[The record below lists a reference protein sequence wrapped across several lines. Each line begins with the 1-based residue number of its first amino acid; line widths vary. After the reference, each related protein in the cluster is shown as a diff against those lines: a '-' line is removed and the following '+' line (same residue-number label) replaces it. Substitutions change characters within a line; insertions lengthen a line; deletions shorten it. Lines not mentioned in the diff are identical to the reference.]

1 MGMAASQARL
11 LSITARLSNN
21 EMEQQSVAYS
31 KQRLADNSEQA
42 NNDYLEAL
50 NKTKFQILT
59 GYNGTQANYTDLT
72 YAAITGNNTVACGKQ
87 YIVKTNK
94 GQVLVSQAIADAFEK
109 YNGDYN
115 RFLSEMGYTQT
126 DINLTAEAEAK
137 EAIHEAWDRY
147 LVSVGKGCYDE
158 DGHAYLTLSGG
169 PDEDYDGQHIIGFG
183 FHSFGDGP
191 FDGYATYNTATAEAT
206 GSGAKVS
213 LAKDDTGYYSERVL
227 LEAIEDSNC
236 NTRVGYTTTGADGKK
251 VFNDVEN
258 VEYDKDTKIFKYTNA
273 AGEETEALSLYY
285 DVNEKTIDTNKKNY
299 LTKNTADGLYYS
311 KGQFAYALHQADHA
325 LNFEGT
331 TQEQRALYDYALS
344 LTASFYDKAAT
355 ADLKYDAQTLTYYKN
370 IFNEMRTCGYT
381 TLKESYSQKL
391 ATTAAG
397 ENMTSESKVF
407 NDSDWMV
414 RQLKAGNLTL
424 AYYSIPEKG
433 FVSTTMDDD
442 ESITEKEDSSAIKIA
457 EQVYKKHMDRI
468 EHQDKQFDLELT
480 KLESEHNALQT
491 EYDSVK
497 KVISN
502 NVEKSFNTFNA

>member
-87 YIVKTNK
+87 YIVKSNK

-115 RFLSEMGYTQT
+115 RFLSELGYTQT
-126 DINLTAEAEAK
+126 NIDLTAEAEAK
-137 EAIHEAWDRY
+137 EAIHEAWDKY

-158 DGHAYLTLSGG
+158 EGHAYLTLSGE
-169 PDEDYDGQHIIGFG
+169 PDEEYDGQHIIGFG
-183 FHSFGDGP
+183 FHSFGNGP
-191 FDGYATYNTATAEAT
+191 FDGYAIYNTATGTSAGT
-206 GSGAKVS
+206 GAKVS
-213 LAKDDTGYYSERVL
+213 LSKDDKGYYTERVL
-227 LEAIEDSNC
+227 LEAVEDKDGNQ
-236 NTRVGYTTTGADGKK
+236 RIGYTTTDANGKK
-251 VFNDVEN
+251 VFKEVEN
-258 VEYDKDTKIFKYTNA
+258 VAYDKNTKTFSYTDEN
-273 AGEETEALSLYY
+273 GETVESLSVYY
-285 DVNEKTIDTNKKNY
+285 DLNEKTFDTNRKNY
-299 LTKNTADGLYYS
+299 LTKNTNDGLYYS
-311 KGQFAYALHQADHA
+311 KGQFAYELHQKDHA

-344 LTASFYDKAAT
+344 LTASFYDRAAT

-381 TLKESYSQKL
+381 TLKESFSQKL
-391 ATTAAG
+391 STTTASD
-397 ENMTSESKVF
+397 NMTSENKIF
-407 NDSDWMV
+407 NDSEWMV

-424 AYYSIPEKG
+424 AYYSVAEKG
-433 FVSTTMDDD
+433 FISTTMDDD
-442 ESITEKEDSSAIKIA
+442 ESITEKEDSSAIKVA